1 MLPRSDLYEAILVRH
16 SVRRYD
22 TEPLDRATLVQA
34 REIIA
39 RVLPLIPE
47 NDCEFLMRDVAAG
60 QDLVRILGAYG
71 RLVNPPHYLAPYMLG
86 EEHVLEDL
94 GYRAQQVA
102 IRLTALDVG
111 TCYIGALSREDEVR
125 SRFDLPEGARIGAFL
140 VFGRSSASLGGRA
153 VNRLLRVGAGATSK
167 LPVERL
173 FFQESFADPSSP
185 PTEINQLIEA
195 ARHAP
200 SAVNA
205 QPWRFLWHDGLLYLF
220 VTRHNR
226 KYGTGPSEHYCF
238 HDGGIAMANI
248 TLAMEALG
256 MKGGW
261 KPLARTEP
269 YIPRHPENLH
279 PLAKLEL
286 RED

>member
-1 MLPRSDLYEAILVRH
+1 MLPRTDLYEAILVRH

-22 TEPLDRATLVQA
+22 KEPLDEATLVQA
-34 REIIA
+34 WDIIA
-39 RVLPLIPE
+39 GVLPLVPE
-47 NDCEFLMRDVAAG
+47 NDCEILMRDVAAG

-71 RLVNPPHYLAPYMLG
+71 RLVNPPHYLVPYMLG

-94 GYRAQQVA
+94 GYRAEQIA
-102 IRLTALDVG
+102 IRLTALGIG
-111 TCYIGALSREDEVR
+111 TCYIGALRREDEVR
-125 SRFDLPEGARIGAFL
+125 SRFDMPEGARIGAFL
-140 VFGRSSASLGGRA
+140 IFGRPSASLGGRA
-153 VNRLLRVGAGATSK
+153 VNRLMRVGAGATSK

-173 FFQESFADPSSP
+173 FFKDSLDNPASP
-185 PTEINQLIEA
+185 PTEIAQLIEA

-220 VTRHNR
+220 VTRNNR
-226 KYGTGPSEHYCF
+226 NYGTGPSEHYCF
-238 HDGGIAMANI
+238 HDGGIAMANV
-248 TLAMEALG
+248 TLAMEALR

-261 KPLARTEP
+261 KPLAGTEP
-269 YIPRHPENLH
+269 HIPKHPENLH
-279 PLAKLEL
+279 PLAKLEM